1 MGANGNVTGY
11 AVVLSRAQLGM
22 DAPEVKVE
30 VEMEVNLGKGLP
42 AFQIIVMP

>member
-22 DAPEVKVE
+22 DAPEVE
-30 VEMEVNLGKGLP
+30 VEVNLGKGLP